1 MRYIENKTPKGKK
14 CVLYASVRRWDIRI
28 ICYVCRS
35 QNNYFVY
42 CEQFPKVKPWKTSAG
57 WLRETFPEE
66 FRMLKRMTGIRMYKG
81 A

>member
-1 MRYIENKTPKGKK
+1 MKYYENKTPKGRK
-14 CVLYASVRRWDIRI
+14 CVIVSNVRGWDVCV
-28 ICYVCRS
+28 ICYACRT
-35 QNNYFVY
+35 QNNYFV
-42 CEQFPKVKPWKTSAG
+42 CCKQFPKIKPWKTTAA